1 MRNSYRERN
10 NVTVKPGAR
19 PVCLF
24 ALAIVLVVI
33 CGRTS
38 KAEESTPAATSTTSH
53 KPAPAIFVANPTL
66 DSLSV
71 FPIGS
76 NGNVPSLFTRTFLSQ
91 PSGIAYWEGN
101 LYVTNSGGAEDGYSI
116 TAYPV
121 SGGRRPAP
129 IFTISGG
136 QLIIPQG
143 VALDSAGN
151 IYVVNEGILSGDQSS
166 DPPSVT
172 IYRAGSN
179 GDEAPMARISGPK
192 TRLSYSQALALDS
205 QGYIYVSNQ
214 SQDEKPDTIT
224 VYSPG
229 SNGNVAPA
237 RVISGPA
244 SLLSAPEGV
253 AVDSSGRLFVS
264 SSAAGAPQ
272 SPSAAVLIFAPGS
285 SGNVAPFASIDCDC
299 AKIHTPGA
307 ITLDSK
313 GNVYVTTRWNF
324 DTGTAGVA
332 VFTQQDQGTGDH
344 LNLEPIVVHHPTGP
358 PTTEGYTGQCLTPI
372 SNIAGKKT
380 GISDPG
386 GIAVDP
392 DGNMYVT
399 NSDTSNRIGV
409 FSAGANGNVAPSV
422 TIESPTSISS
432 PSSVTVDS
440 KGQIYVANGGGQ
452 EDPRT
457 ESASITVYPPG
468 SYANVAEIATI
479 SADGVSDKPGL
490 TFAEAIAVDTHGK
503 IYVADQGGRGAGD
516 ISNGRVA
523 IFPAGSKGNVAP
535 IATIVGTKTIDNTG
549 LNDPVG
555 LALDTADNIYVMNA
569 SGGPDNKGSVTVY
582 PSTANGNVAPKA
594 IIANEAKD
602 KRTQFHQPAG
612 MALDSA
618 GDIYVTNNSNDT
630 VTIYAA
636 AKFGDV
642 APKAI
647 ISGPHTG
654 LNSPHGIGIDSDGKI
669 YVSNDG
675 SDNEGVDTVTVYAP
689 GSSGDAKPIATIS
702 GSLTGLGKPAGLA
715 VGP

>member
-1 MRNSYRERN
+1 
-10 NVTVKPGAR
+10 VTVNPRAR
-19 PVCLF
+19 SFGLF

-33 CGRTS
+33 CGRTAG
-38 KAEESTPAATSTTSH
+38 AEEPAPPATSTASH

-71 FPIGS
+71 FPAGS

-91 PSGIAYWEGN
+91 PSGIAYWKGN
-101 LYVTNSGGAEDGYSI
+101 LYVTNTGGRDGYSI

-129 IFTISGG
+129 IFTIGA

-179 GDEAPMARISGPK
+179 GDDAPMARISGPK
-192 TRLSYSQALALDS
+192 TKLSYSQALALDS
-205 QGYIYVSNQ
+205 HGYIYVSNQ
-214 SQDEKPDTIT
+214 SKVENPDTIT

-229 SNGNVAPA
+229 SNGDVAPA

-244 SLLSAPEGV
+244 TLLSAPEGV

-332 VFTQQDQGTGDH
+332 VFTQQDQGTGNH

-358 PTTEGYTGQCLTPI
+358 ATTEGYTGQCLTPI
-372 SNIAGKKT
+372 LNIAGKKT

-399 NSDTSNRIGV
+399 DEDSDSIGV
-409 FSAGANGNVAPSV
+409 FKASADGNVAPSY
-422 TIESPTSISS
+422 TIESPNGIVNSIAVAID
-432 PSSVTVDS
+432 SVG
-440 KGQIYVANGGGQ
+440 KIYVANGGG
-452 EDPRT
+452 DGDGFDN
-457 ESASITVYPPG
+457 SVNVYPPG
-468 SYANVAEIATI
+468 SYANVAPIATLAGAMTAQTGYADKSGI
-479 SADGVSDKPGL
+479 SKAQ
-490 TFAEAIAVDTHGK
+490 AIAVDAHGK
-503 IYVADQGGRGAGD
+503 IFVANGAAGYNLQGN
-516 ISNGRVA
+516 ITVY
-523 IFPAGSKGNVAP
+523 PAGSNGDVRP
-535 IATIVGTKTIDNTG
+535 IATIGGTSRGDRTG

-555 LALDTADNIYVMNA
+555 MAFDSADNLYVLNDN
-569 SGGPDNKGSVTVY
+569 GGPDNAGTITVF
-582 PSTANGNVAPKA
+582 PSDANGNVAPKA
-594 IIANEAKD
+594 IISDDAKD
-602 KRTQFHQPAG
+602 KLTQFRQPAG

-618 GDIYVTNNSNDT
+618 NNIYVTNSSTDT
-630 VTIYAA
+630 IMIYTAG
-636 AKFGDV
+636 KFGDV
-642 APKAI
+642 VPKAI
-647 ISGPHTG
+647 ISGPDTG
-654 LNSPHGIGIDSDGKI
+654 LNSPQGIGVDSDGKI

-675 SDNEGVDTVTVYAP
+675 SDNNGADTVTVYAP

-702 GSLTGLGKPAGLA
+702 GALTGLGKPGGLA